1 MLFLAFQVGAHRYA
15 IDASQVAEVLPL
27 VAINA
32 IARAPEE
39 IAGVLVYR
47 GAPVPVLDLS
57 QLLEGRPA
65 ERRLSTR
72 LVVVHYPVGKDVG
85 KDAGKDVGKD
95 AGKDVGKDSGKGE
108 TRLLALIAEKATET
122 IRREAL
128 EFVDSGVVNDR
139 TPYLGSV
146 APDTRGMVQRV
157 DIGRLLTAR
166 HQTLFGQLEEQEWAS
181 PTSQTS

>member
-1 MLFLAFQVGAHRYA
+1 MLFLVFQVGAHRYA
-15 IDASQVAEVLPL
+15 IDAGQVAEVLPL

-32 IARAPEE
+32 IARTPEE

-47 GAPVPVLDLS
+47 GAPVPVVDLS

-72 LVVVHYPVGKDVG
+72 LVIVHYPLGKDGGKDGGKDVG
-85 KDAGKDVGKD
+85 KDRA
-95 AGKDVGKDSGKGE
+95 KGE
-108 TRLLALIAEKATET
+108 TRLLGLMAEKATET
-122 IRREAL
+122 IRRDAL

-139 TPYLGSV
+139 APYLGSV

-166 HQTLFGQLEEQEWAS
+166 HQTLFGQLEEQEWPS
-181 PTSQTS
+181 PTSQTC

>member
-1 MLFLAFQVGAHRYA
+1 MLFLVFQVGAHRYA
-15 IDASQVAEVLPL
+15 IDAAQVAEVLPL
-27 VAINA
+27 VPINA

-47 GAPVPVLDLS
+47 GAPVPVVDLS

-72 LVVVHYPVGKDVG
+72 VVVVHYPLGKDVG
-85 KDAGKDVGKD
+85 KDGL
-95 AGKDVGKDSGKGE
+95 KGE
-108 TRLLALIAEKATET
+108 TRLLGLIAEKATET

-139 TPYLGSV
+139 APYLGSV

-157 DIGRLLTAR
+157 DIGRLLSAR

-181 PTSQTS
+181 PTSPTC

>member
-1 MLFLAFQVGAHRYA
+1 MLFLVFQVGAHRYA

-39 IAGVLVYR
+39 VAGVLVYR
-47 GAPVPVLDLS
+47 GAPVPVIDLS

-72 LVVVHYPVGKDVG
+72 VVDRALPVERGKT
-85 KDAGKDVGKD
+85 AGKT
-95 AGKDVGKDSGKGE
+95 AEGE
-108 TRLLALIAEKATET
+108 TRLLGLIAEKATET

-139 TPYLGSV
+139 APYLGSV
-146 APDTRGMVQRV
+146 ATDTRGMVQRV

-166 HQTLFGQLEEQEWAS
+166 HQTLFGQLEEQEWPS
-181 PTSQTS
+181 PTSKTS

>member
-1 MLFLAFQVGAHRYA
+1 MLFLVFQVGAHRYA
-15 IDASQVAEVLPL
+15 IDAGQVAEVLPL

-39 IAGVLVYR
+39 VAGVLVYR

-65 ERRLSTR
+65 ARRLSTR
-72 LVVVHYPVGKDVG
+72 VVVVHYPVGSDG
-85 KDAGKDVGKD
+85 
-95 AGKDVGKDSGKGE
+95 GKGE

-122 IRREAL
+122 IRRDAL
-128 EFVDSGVVNDR
+128 EFVDSGVFNDR
-139 TPYLGSV
+139 APYLGSV

-166 HQTLFGQLEEQEWAS
+166 HQTLFGQLEEQEWPS

>member
-1 MLFLAFQVGAHRYA
+1 
-15 IDASQVAEVLPL
+15 
-27 VAINA
+27 
-32 IARAPEE
+32 
-39 IAGVLVYR
+39 
-47 GAPVPVLDLS
+47 LS

-72 LVVVHYPVGKDVG
+72 LVVVHYPVGKDVGKDAGKDVG

>member
-1 MLFLAFQVGAHRYA
+1 MLFLIFQVGAHRYA
-15 IDASQVAEVLPL
+15 IDAGQVAEVLPL

-47 GAPVPVLDLS
+47 GAPVPVVDLS

-72 LVVVHYPVGKDVG
+72 VVVVHYPLGKDGV
-85 KDAGKDVGKD
+85 
-95 AGKDVGKDSGKGE
+95 KGQ
-108 TRLLALIAEKATET
+108 TRLLGLIAEKATET
-122 IRREAL
+122 IRREAP
-128 EFVDSGVVNDR
+128 EFVESGVVNDR
-139 TPYLGSV
+139 APYLGSV
-146 APDTRGMVQRV
+146 APDARGMVQCV

-166 HQTLFGQLEEQEWAS
+166 HQMLFGQLEEQEWPS
-181 PTSQTS
+181 PTSQAC

>member
-1 MLFLAFQVGAHRYA
+1 MLFLVFQVGGHRYA
-15 IDASQVAEVLPL
+15 IDAGQVAEVLPL

-47 GAPVPVLDLS
+47 GTPVPVVDLS
-57 QLLEGRPA
+57 QLLEDRPA

-72 LVVVHYPVGKDVG
+72 LVIVHYPLGNEGVQ
-85 KDAGKDVGKD
+85 
-95 AGKDVGKDSGKGE
+95 GE
-108 TRLLALIAEKATET
+108 RRLLGLIAEKATET
-122 IRREAL
+122 IRRDAH

-139 TPYLGSV
+139 APYLGSV

-166 HQTLFGQLEEQEWAS
+166 HQMLFGQLEEQEWPS
-181 PTSQTS
+181 PTSQTC